1 MRSLCI
7 TIVGFAMFVTPLAAQ
22 DDIAWKIRR
31 EAKENS
37 QILETLHIFT
47 DRYGPRLTGSPNL
60 EAAGKWAVDQMTAWG
75 FENAHLESWAP
86 AAPRAPRALFPAPI
100 RTSRRSSPVYPFDE
114 A

>member
-1 MRSLCI
+1 MRTLG
-7 TIVGFAMFVTPLAAQ
+7 IVVVGLATLVGPLGAQ

-37 QILETLHIFT
+37 QILKTLHIFT

-75 FENAHLESWAP
+75 F
-86 AAPRAPRALFPAPI
+86 
-100 RTSRRSSPVYPFDE
+100 SRI
-114 A
+114 